1 MISASGNIKKMQFMT
16 HLKGRCLGGRHL
28 TWFCNR
34 CFNSQEKKH
43 IFCQTVNIWLYKV
56 LWQNTLYLCG
66 NLEK

>member
-34 CFNSQEKKH
+34 ADASIAKK
-43 IFCQTVNIWLYKV
+43 K
-56 LWQNTLYLCG
+56 NTYSV
-66 NLEK
+66 KQ